1 MTVSPPFLLIDVD
14 GVLNPF
20 PGPGGSVS
28 PGYRPC
34 RLSPDG
40 HADVPVRLDPDHG
53 SWIPAISSG
62 GLVRPVWATSW
73 AGEADRLIAPR
84 LNLPRLPH
92 TELGTPDVPTAH
104 PHGYLWK
111 RDPVSA
117 WPKDAPAAWID
128 DDFTPLDHDWAA
140 RRTSSGIP
148 TLLIKPDPYA
158 GLQYRHIVAVQLW
171 AAAVRQNR
179 HTRGSRRPH
188 ADPSCAFP
196 A

>member
-20 PGPGGSVS
+20 PGPGGSVP

-84 LNLPRLPH
+84 LNLPRLP
-92 TELGTPDVPTAH
+92 
-104 PHGYLWK
+104 PHRVGDTG
-111 RDPVSA
+111 RP
-117 WPKDAPAAWID
+117 
-128 DDFTPLDHDWAA
+128 H
-140 RRTSSGIP
+140 RTSTRLPVETRSGERVAQRR
-148 TLLIKPDPYA
+148 A
-158 GLQYRHIVAVQLW
+158 GCVDR
-171 AAAVRQNR
+171 
-179 HTRGSRRPH
+179 
-188 ADPSCAFP
+188 
-196 A
+196 